1 MTDAIELPD
10 NTPLPVGDTAE
21 PDPRPDPLRPAFEA
35 VSAAT
40 DARGKLE
47 ALRCAAIDL
56 AQPCRWGDLDP
67 DDIETRLLDL
77 GESHGLMAE
86 FTLGAVEAVVVNALR
101 TPALTEKPIEH
112 ANGNGHAAAPPEDD
126 WSPPA
131 EIPAAG
137 QGEAPAVNKS
147 MNGQPLKLTYFREC
161 DQAGKKQWL
170 IKGVLAANE
179 TSTLIG
185 PPGAGKSALATDI
198 AIHYTQGKDWRGH
211 RIKELG
217 GVCYFA
223 FERADLVKRRLYG
236 YRLRDNLP
244 PDLPIAVSGQIINLM
259 DPSCVDLLLPALKA
273 AEQDFGCAVRVAVFD
288 TYNKGI
294 AFGGGDEDKAK
305 DQNRALG
312 HLRRLQEIYSGLHV
326 MAVGHTGKDEGRG
339 ARGSNALPGD
349 ADMQNQISTVGEV
362 KIVTTMKANDAP
374 IGELLRFKL
383 EPYVFGNDEDGDPIS
398 AHIVASEIIAAQLT
412 PLKKATAA
420 PREGRAVRALRDAI
434 IEVLDGR
441 AETIQIA
448 NGQKVKAA
456 AVENVQAEFTKRY
469 VVSEDA
475 ADPDARRRKNDAKR
489 KAFDRALD
497 RLAGEFIGCVVG
509 DRQWIYRM
517 REQSGQ

>member
-1 MTDAIELPD
+1 VTSLP
-10 NTPLPVGDTAE
+10 
-21 PDPRPDPLRPAFEA
+21 
-35 VSAAT
+35 S
-40 DARGKLE
+40 
-47 ALRCAAIDL
+47 
-56 AQPCRWGDLDP
+56 
-67 DDIETRLLDL
+67 
-77 GESHGLMAE
+77 
-86 FTLGAVEAVVVNALR
+86 
-101 TPALTEKPIEH
+101 
-112 ANGNGHAAAPPEDD
+112 
-126 WSPPA
+126 
-131 EIPAAG
+131 
-137 QGEAPAVNKS
+137 
-147 MNGQPLKLTYFREC
+147 
-161 DQAGKKQWL
+161 
-170 IKGVLAANE
+170 
-179 TSTLIG
+179 
-185 PPGAGKSALATDI
+185 
-198 AIHYTQGKDWRGH
+198 
-211 RIKELG
+211 
-217 GVCYFA
+217 
-223 FERADLVKRRLYG
+223 RAYG

-244 PDLPIAVSGQIINLM
+244 PELPIAVVGQIINLM

-349 ADMQNQISTVGEV
+349 ADMQNQISAAGDVI

-398 AHIVASEIIAAQLT
+398 AHIVASEIIAAQPT
-412 PLKKATAA
+412 PLKKGTAA

-448 NGQKVKAA
+448 NGHKVKAA

-475 ADPDARRRKNDAKR
+475 AYPDARRRKNDAKR

-497 RLAGEFIGCVVG
+497 RLAGEFIGCVVS
-509 DRQWIYRM
+509 DRQWIYRL

>member
-1 MTDAIELPD
+1 MTDK
-10 NTPLPVGDTAE
+10 TPEQIAE
-21 PDPRPDPLRPAFEA
+21 EMADKYLRKP
-35 VSAAT
+35 S
-40 DARGKLE
+40 
-47 ALRCAAIDL
+47 
-56 AQPCRWGDLDP
+56 
-67 DDIETRLLDL
+67 
-77 GESHGLMAE
+77 GEPM
-86 FTLGAVEAVVVNALR
+86 
-101 TPALTEKPIEH
+101 
-112 ANGNGHAAAPPEDD
+112 NGNGAPQDDNGWEQEHPPQGEPAAP
-126 WSPPA
+126 
-131 EIPAAG
+131 
-137 QGEAPAVNKS
+137 NKS
-147 MNGQPLKLTYFREC
+147 TKRQLLKLTYFREC

-223 FERADLVKRRLYG
+223 FERADLVKRRLYA

-244 PDLPIAVSGQIINLM
+244 PELPIAVVGQIINLM

-349 ADMQNQISTVGEV
+349 ADMQNQISAAGDVI

-374 IGELLRFKL
+374 NGELLRFKL

-398 AHIVASEIIAAQLT
+398 AHIVASEIIAAQPT
-412 PLKKATAA
+412 PLKKGTAA

-448 NGQKVKAA
+448 GGQKVKAA

-509 DRQWIYRM
+509 DRQWIYRL